1 MAAEAVAA
9 VGAGAEVGEGVGV
22 KVVEGAH
29 PVLAA
34 QVAAA
39 AGAAE
44 VARAA
49 EAAAVTA
56 VAANWLYPC
65 RSSKREPHTQGP
77 RKRSSKGCGHFLI
90 YLDLREAIL
99 IDLVPELFPPAFGMA
114 RARRLKTICAPSGVQ
129 RMPEQHKRCLT
140 SVLHAASVTPEPI
153 GIPCSRLAGIMHLM

>member
-1 MAAEAVAA
+1 VAAEAVAA

-77 RKRSSKGCGHFLI
+77 RKRSSK
-90 YLDLREAIL
+90 Y
-99 IDLVPELFPPAFGMA
+99 GM
-114 RARRLKTICAPSGVQ
+114 R
-129 RMPEQHKRCLT
+129 
-140 SVLHAASVTPEPI
+140 
-153 GIPCSRLAGIMHLM
+153 RLAGLERIPVIWKHSLHA